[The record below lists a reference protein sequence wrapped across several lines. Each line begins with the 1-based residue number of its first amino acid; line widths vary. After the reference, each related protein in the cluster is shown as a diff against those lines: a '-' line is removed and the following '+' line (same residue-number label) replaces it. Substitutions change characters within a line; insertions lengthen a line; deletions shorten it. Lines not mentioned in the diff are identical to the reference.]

1 MRKMRI
7 DLPHRVIES
16 IKQFGE
22 KYAIKKIVLFG
33 SRARGDNSSK
43 SDIDLAIYPSKEFT
57 SKGSFA
63 SDIEDL
69 DTLLKIDLVFI
80 DENTDPQLIETIEKE
95 GVVLY
100 ER

>member
-1 MRKMRI
+1 MMKI

-16 IKQFGE
+16 IKQLGK
-22 KYAIKKIVLFG
+22 KYAIQKIILFG
-33 SRARGDNSSK
+33 SRARGDNSSR
-43 SDIDLAIYPSKEFT
+43 SDIDLAIYPSIGFS

-80 DENTDPQLIETIEKE
+80 DENTDPQLIDTIEKE